1 MQIAAIDFETAN
13 RYRTSACSIGVVIAN
28 ENGIIDEFY
37 SLINPLM
44 EFDSMNTYIHGIEE
58 QDVVD
63 APTFDELWPT
73 LKPYLSGRL
82 VVAHNASFDMSVLRQ
97 TLDRFELTYP
107 EFDYLCTVTMSK
119 KVWPEL
125 PNHKLHTVAGHNGI
139 EFYHHNALEDARA
152 AALLMV
158 EAIKLQQVEDLNAL
172 AAFYGCKKGR
182 VYERGYFPP
191 KTEKRRRKSA
201 NRK

>member
-13 RYRTSACSIGVVIAN
+13 RYRTSACSIGVVIAD
-28 ENGIIDEFY
+28 EKGIIDEYY

-44 EFDSMNTYIHGIEE
+44 EFDSFNTYIHGINE
-58 QDVVD
+58 QDVLD
-63 APTFDELWPT
+63 APTFDELWPA
-73 LKPYLSGRL
+73 LIPYLSGRL

-97 TLDRFELTYP
+97 TLDRYALIYP

-125 PNHKLHTVAGHNGI
+125 PNHKLHTVAAHNGI
-139 EFYHHNALEDARA
+139 EFFHHNALEDARA

-158 EAIKLQQVEDLNAL
+158 EAIKHQQVEDLDAL
-172 AAFYGCKKGR
+172 AALHGCKKGR

-191 KTEKRRRKSA
+191 KTQTKRRKSA
-201 NRK
+201 KR